1 MNHIK
6 RRMRKRKRRI
16 VMSYVQPGL
25 HREFQASLGYK
36 ERGKLCFHTFKNKR
50 RVTEKVREMGML
62 GG

>member
-1 MNHIK
+1 
-6 RRMRKRKRRI
+6 
-16 VMSYVQPGL
+16 MSYVQPGL